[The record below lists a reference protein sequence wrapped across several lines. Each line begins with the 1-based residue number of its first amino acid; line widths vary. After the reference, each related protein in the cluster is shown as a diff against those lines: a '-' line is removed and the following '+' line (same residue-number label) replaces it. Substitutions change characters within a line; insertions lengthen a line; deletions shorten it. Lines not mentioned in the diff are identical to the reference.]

1 MRQCIDQIVTSEIEL
16 LSLETDLKDTN
27 KVNIA
32 RSDVV
37 KTMEEETK
45 QIKTVLNENQDTLK
59 ELMKWQLE
67 LKTTKESLCTV
78 GKQFLTVSSLY

>member
-59 ELMKWQLE
+59 ELMKWQ
-67 LKTTKESLCTV
+67 
-78 GKQFLTVSSLY
+78 